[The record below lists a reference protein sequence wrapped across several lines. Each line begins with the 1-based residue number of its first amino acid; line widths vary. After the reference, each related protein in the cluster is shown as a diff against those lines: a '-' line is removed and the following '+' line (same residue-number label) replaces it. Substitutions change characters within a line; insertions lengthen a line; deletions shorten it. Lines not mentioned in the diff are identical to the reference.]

1 MVVAAEIDFL
11 IAQEDA
17 GAKLA
22 VLEIPLLFETGAE
35 QRVDVTIALTAP
47 AHVQRER
54 VLARPGMTVDKL
66 EHLLAR
72 QLADAERAGA
82 RRLRCGQ
89 RHEPRRHA
97 RSAR

>member
-1 MVVAAEIDFL
+1 M
-11 IAQEDA
+11 
-17 GAKLA
+17 
-22 VLEIPLLFETGAE
+22 LEIPLLFETGAE
-35 QRVDVTIALTAP
+35 QRVDVTIVLSAP

-72 QLADAERAGA
+72 QLPDAERAGA
-82 RRLRCGQ
+82 GRLRCGQ

-97 RSAR
+97 RRDR